1 MAVEA
6 QAESIYW
13 TAPLVGDRHA
23 CSGCGARSGRTRAVL
38 PPGDRRRAARGS
50 IECGYAA
57 LHSESAQSQ
66 DGAPLCDSPLRSA
79 TWAAAITT
87 LVGTALLALG
97 AALTPTHLTRGSA
110 LAVAAL
116 LSVAALVLAWQAN
129 R

>member
-1 MAVEA
+1 MLA
-6 QAESIYW
+6 
-13 TAPLVGDRHA
+13 LG
-23 CSGCGARSGRTRAVL
+23 AVL
-38 PPGDRRRAARGS
+38 AAAGLALFFRPVTADVRLGGS